1 MNIVSLPYNNVK
13 KSYFH
18 FAVPLIKIPLRM
30 MFLWLFLANS
40 AISAAT
46 PTETV
51 TISQTAACAYTID
64 VTAVYDIEPR
74 LLLSICYDPAH
85 LRQYLPKWVTIEV
98 LQEDETMHVL
108 AYEGTFLFY
117 TNRSVYQR
125 RFDAEH
131 EKIFFSQLESS
142 QNIALF
148 PNIKKSDGF
157 YEILLTEDGVRLHY
171 QQTTEVD
178 REVSEKDL
186 RRAKKQIRNYFA
198 NLRAYINKIRP
209 YYD

>member
-1 MNIVSLPYNNVK
+1 MFLRQQIS
-13 KSYFH
+13 
-18 FAVPLIKIPLRM
+18 AVPLVERPLRM
-30 MFLWLFLANS
+30 MLLWVFVSTS

-51 TISQTAACAYTID
+51 TISQTSSRAYIID

-74 LLLSICYDPAH
+74 LLLSICYEPAH

-108 AYEGTFLFY
+108 AYEGTLLFY

-131 EKIFFSQLESS
+131 EKIFFAQLESS

-148 PNIKKSDGF
+148 PNIEKSGGF
-157 YEILLTEDGVRLHY
+157 YEIFRTENGVRLHY

-186 RRAKKQIRNYFA
+186 RRAKKQIRDYFVK
-198 NLRAYINKIRP
+198 LRAYINKIRP